1 MDRAE
6 KIGLG
11 SAVGGHALLLAAF
24 YLGLFSATKELP
36 KPAPIT
42 VSLVGEVAP
51 VSTAP
56 DAIQEEPAPAAPA
69 AQEAPAEP
77 PPAPVPE
84 VMQVEKPVEREVAK
98 PLAPTITKPQ
108 PARVAQPTPVRQ
120 ATPPKPTTKPATPAT
135 PASGKGTTPARPG
148 SFSDSFERT
157 INGAGKTSG
166 QGKAVGTPAAKTA
179 AQVRSAVTV
188 SLRNE
193 ISPFFKRC
201 APSGVDV
208 DQILTSVTLNIAANG
223 SLTGVSNIRQSGINE
238 SNSPQASLHKD
249 CVIKAARAASPFQ
262 NLPADSYDLWKNW
275 PMEFR
280 TR

>member
-6 KIGLG
+6 KLGLG
-11 SAVGGHALLLAAF
+11 TAVGGHILLLGAML
-24 YLGLFSATKELP
+24 LGLLFTNKPMP

-42 VSLVGEVAP
+42 VSLVGEIAP

-69 AQEAPAEP
+69 ELQAPADP
-77 PPAPVPE
+77 PPSPE
-84 VMQVEKPVEREVAK
+84 IMQIERPVERQVPT
-98 PLAPTITKPQ
+98 PLQPTITKPQ
-108 PARVAQPTPVRQ
+108 PSRVVQKTPAKPV
-120 ATPPKPTTKPATPAT
+120 TPTKPATKPAT
-135 PASGKGTTPARPG
+135 AASGRGTTPAKPG
-148 SFSDSFERT
+148 SFSDSFERA
-157 INGAGKTSG
+157 INGANKTGG

-179 AQVRSAVTV
+179 SQVRSAVTV

-201 APSGVDV
+201 APSGIDV
-208 DQILTSVTLNIAANG
+208 DQILTSVTLSIAANG
-223 SLTGVSNIRQSGINE
+223 GLISVGSVRQSGVNE

-249 CVIKAARAASPFQ
+249 CVLKAVRAASPYQ
-262 NLPADSYDLWKNW
+262 NLPADSYDVWKNW

>member
-6 KIGLG
+6 KLGLG
-11 SAVGGHALLLAAF
+11 TAVGGHILLLGAML
-24 YLGLFSATKELP
+24 LGLLFANKPMP
-36 KPAPIT
+36 KTAPIT

-51 VSTAP
+51 ISTAP

-69 AQEAPAEP
+69 EQEAPADP
-77 PPAPVPE
+77 PPAPE
-84 VMQVEKPVEREVAK
+84 VMQLEKPVERQVPT
-98 PLAPTITKPQ
+98 PLQPTITKPQ
-108 PARVAQPTPVRQ
+108 PLRVVQKTPV
-120 ATPPKPTTKPATPAT
+120 KPVAK
-135 PASGKGTTPARPG
+135 PASGRGTTPAKAG
-148 SFSDSFERT
+148 SFSDSFERA
-157 INGAGKTSG
+157 INGANKTGG

-179 AQVRSAVTV
+179 SQVRSAVTV

-201 APSGVDV
+201 APSGIDV
-208 DQILTSVTLNIAANG
+208 DQILTSVTLSIAANG
-223 SLTGVSNIRQSGINE
+223 GLISVGSVRQSGVNE

-249 CVIKAARAASPFQ
+249 CVLKAVRAASPYQ
-262 NLPADSYDLWKNW
+262 NLPADSYDVWKNW